1 MDNSSYKE
9 SCENHKKKQSRED
22 CEFLNSCGCIKIG
35 GEAIYAASK
44 AAINLITQI
53 FGIESSDF
61 GITVNALFQPWLKQ
75 I

>member
-1 MDNSSYKE
+1 MIINISSDVALRGSY
-9 SCENHKKKQSRED
+9 N
-22 CEFLNSCGCIKIG
+22 LP
-35 GEAIYAASK
+35 AYAASK